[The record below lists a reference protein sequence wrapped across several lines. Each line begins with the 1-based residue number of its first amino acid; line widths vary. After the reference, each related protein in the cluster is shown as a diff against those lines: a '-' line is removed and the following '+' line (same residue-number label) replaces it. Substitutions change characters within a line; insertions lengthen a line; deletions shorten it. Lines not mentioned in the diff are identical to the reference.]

1 LRGLLVALALVVH
14 LGCSV
19 EGTLP
24 DVEVVQHDVVIPA
37 VPTEPQVGEPTIA
50 LPTFMEPHD
59 HLSLDRAAYSSV
71 KVRQVEITAKS
82 GVNDLSFIRDLRI
95 SMNGVQGYFGGT
107 PAVEIGHYAR
117 STAPQT
123 GRTLLLQSTPPAEVI
138 GPWRDPLSVV
148 LIEVKGT
155 LPDQQWIVDITVRL
169 SATLS
174 N

>member
-1 LRGLLVALALVVH
+1 
-14 LGCSV
+14 
-19 EGTLP
+19 
-24 DVEVVQHDVVIPA
+24 
-37 VPTEPQVGEPTIA
+37 
-50 LPTFMEPHD
+50 
-59 HLSLDRAAYSSV
+59 
-71 KVRQVEITAKS
+71 
-82 GVNDLSFIRDLRI
+82 
-95 SMNGVQGYFGGT
+95 
-107 PAVEIGHYAR
+107 VEIGHYAR